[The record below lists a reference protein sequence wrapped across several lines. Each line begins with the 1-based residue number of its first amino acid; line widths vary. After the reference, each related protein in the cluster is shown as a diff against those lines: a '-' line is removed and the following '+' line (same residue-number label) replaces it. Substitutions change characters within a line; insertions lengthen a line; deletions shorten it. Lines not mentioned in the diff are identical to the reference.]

1 MHFPLSLSLSF
12 PLSPITSPRTDK
24 KSVDLS
30 KPMKMGAFVDFNRT
44 RKYSEDDYILPETP
58 PFSWL
63 LRKTPQQQEG
73 DANNNSESA
82 PPATAA
88 EETTTAIAACNKENN
103 HENSQLSEGENKNN
117 QQQQHNSSTTTTTA
131 GSDRQGKRS
140 SVVEA
145 AAALL
150 LNQSSQRPSR
160 WSVSPTLDEEKFLK
174 ELVGGTLRVA
184 TANYMMNNIRSQYAF
199 HSSSVHE

>member
-1 MHFPLSLSLSF
+1 MCNNRLINAFPSLFLSL

-82 PPATAA
+82 PPVT
-88 EETTTAIAACNKENN
+88 EEATTAIAACNKENN
-103 HENSQLSEGENKNN
+103 HENSQQTEGENKNN

-174 ELVGGTLRVA
+174 ELVGGTLRQP
-184 TANYMMNNIRSQYAF
+184 TT
-199 HSSSVHE
+199 